1 MLSRQVKATTSLVSG
16 AEFEADDRR
25 LAEHCLDP
33 AGGADR
39 VVADQRARTGAG
51 VLDEPHPLAD
61 GERWRRLLSGTGR
74 AARLRPHR
82 GREDGADDG
91 FSLLLLLLLLL
102 HLDHGVV
109 DQVDV
114 DDVRD
119 LDIGDVVDLTDDQLE
134 VIVVSRNGLQV
145 SGLVV

>member
-1 MLSRQVKATTSLVSG
+1 MST
-16 AEFEADDRR
+16 
-25 LAEHCLDP
+25 
-33 AGGADR
+33 
-39 VVADQRARTGAG
+39 
-51 VLDEPHPLAD
+51 HPLAD
-61 GERWRRLLSGTGR
+61 GERWRRLLSGAGR

-91 FSLLLLLLLLL
+91 VSLLLLLLLVV

-114 DDVRD
+114 DDVGD

-134 VIVVSRNGLQV
+134 VIVVPRHGLQV